1 MGRTS
6 YNTAIRERVRSE
18 GIYLWQ
24 VAEALGIAD
33 SSLSRKLRRELPV
46 ADQEK
51 IQRLIDEIVAE
62 RGAEH
67 EA

>member
-1 MGRTS
+1 MGIS
-6 YNTAIRERVRSE
+6 
-18 GIYLWQ
+18 
-24 VAEALGIAD
+24 D
-33 SSLSRKLRRELPV
+33 SSFSRKLRRELPV

>member
-1 MGRTS
+1 VRAS
-6 YNTAIRERVRSE
+6 NTAIRERVRSE
-18 GIYLWQ
+18 GLYLWQ
-24 VAEALGIAD
+24 VAEAMGISD
-33 SSLSRKLRRELPV
+33 SSFSRKLRRELPV